1 MKIDIDSL
9 LTKPSFNF
17 LVYQGVINLISI
29 ATALLVLPL
38 VLLEQIT
45 EDFMGG
51 LIMLIYGF
59 YFQILVLFSSISFY
73 LKRHNLETLYSRR
86 VLLSVFAVVLISYLF
101 ILCLYYGD
109 TSLYVMPVIGLFAM
123 AVFAPIIEVIFLLIP
138 YVVTLYVEKKHNW
151 VISRPPFFQNRFSCG
166 VILFAILMLIISC
179 LLPIFI
185 WILAYVINR
194 PPDLT

>member
-29 ATALLVLPL
+29 ATALLILPL

-51 LIMLIYGF
+51 LIMLIFGF
-59 YFQILVLFSSISFY
+59 CFPILVLFSLIRFY
-73 LKRHNLETLYSRR
+73 LKRHNLETLYSWR
-86 VLLSVFAVVLISYLF
+86 VLLLLFIVLLASYLF
-101 ILCLYYGD
+101 IICTGYKD
-109 TSLYVMPVIGLFAM
+109 ESLYSLPLIGYFAM
-123 AVFAPIIEVIFLLIP
+123 LFLAPIVVVVFLLIP

-166 VILFAILMLIISC
+166 VILFAILMLILTC
-179 LLPIFI
+179 LLPIYL
-185 WILAYVINR
+185 WIDMQSAIS
-194 PPDLT
+194 PDWR

>member
-29 ATALLVLPL
+29 ATALLILPL

-45 EDFMGG
+45 EDFMDG
-51 LIMLIYGF
+51 LIALIYGF
-59 YFQILVLFSSISFY
+59 YFPILVLFSSIRFY
-73 LKRHNLETLYSRR
+73 LKRHNLETLYSWR
-86 VLLSVFAVVLISYLF
+86 VLLLIFTILLASYLF
-101 ILCLYYGD
+101 IICTGYKYE
-109 TSLYVMPVIGLFAM
+109 SLYSLPLIGYFAM
-123 AVFAPIIEVIFLLIP
+123 LFLAPIIVVVFLLIP

-166 VILFAILMLIISC
+166 VILFAILMLIITC
-179 LLPIFI
+179 LLPIYL
-185 WILAYVINR
+185 WIDMQSAIS
-194 PPDLT
+194 PDWR

>member
-29 ATALLVLPL
+29 ATALLILPL

-51 LIMLIYGF
+51 LIMLIFGF
-59 YFQILVLFSSISFY
+59 CFPILVLFSSISFY

-166 VILFAILMLIISC
+166 VIFFAILMLILTC
-179 LLPIFI
+179 LLPIYL
-185 WILAYVINR
+185 WIDMQSAIS
-194 PPDLT
+194 PDWR

>member
-29 ATALLVLPL
+29 ATALLILPL

-45 EDFMGG
+45 ENFMGG
-51 LIMLIYGF
+51 LIMLIFGF
-59 YFQILVLFSSISFY
+59 YFPILVLFSSIRFY
-73 LKRHNLETLYSRR
+73 LKRHNLETLYSWR
-86 VLLSVFAVVLISYLF
+86 VLLLLFIVLLASYLF
-101 ILCLYYGD
+101 IICTGYKYE
-109 TSLYVMPVIGLFAM
+109 SLYSLPLIGYFAM
-123 AVFAPIIEVIFLLIP
+123 LFLAPIVVAVFLLIP

-179 LLPIFI
+179 LLPIFL
-185 WILAYVINR
+185 WIF
-194 PPDLT
+194 

>member
-29 ATALLVLPL
+29 ATALLILPL

-51 LIMLIYGF
+51 LIMLICGF
-59 YFQILVLFSSISFY
+59 YFPILVLFSSIRFY
-73 LKRHNLETLYSRR
+73 LKRHNLETLYSWR
-86 VLLSVFAVVLISYLF
+86 VLLLIFIVLLASYLF
-101 ILCLYYGD
+101 IICTGYKYE
-109 TSLYVMPVIGLFAM
+109 SLYSLPVIGLFAM

-179 LLPIFI
+179 LLPIFL
-185 WILAYVINR
+185 WIF
-194 PPDLT
+194 